1 MAKKKYSRK
10 KFTNKKVIKKK
21 SRTRKINKTKKKL
34 TKIGGF
40 GDMGQKSPLE
50 KKIDEL
56 KSELHTIKSEV
67 KKNNEKLKNNEAKE
81 IDEKVTDIGIEA
93 LKDLEKIELPN
104 ELVEELDSEWIE
116 DFLTK
121 VITAHLP
128 VSNKYIEELINKSIV
143 KLSVNTAKYGL
154 NKIDDLLFFTKTGFD
169 KKTYYKELEK
179 VKQEINKNIG
189 MKITKGKRST
199 QTDEHQLLVDL
210 IKGCRSGYSEREDD
224 DSPCKEPI
232 GSYAESLS
240 SSSMKTIEDL
250 LKYIAMQND
259 DPEDNLTVDYL
270 KDKGIL
276 T

>member
-1 MAKKKYSRK
+1 MVKKKYSKK

-21 SRTRKINKTKKKL
+21 SRTRKIKNTKKKL

-50 KKIDEL
+50 KKINEL
-56 KSELHTIKSEV
+56 KSELDKIKTEV
-67 KKNNEKLKNNEAKE
+67 KKNNEKLKKNEAKE
-81 IDEKVTDIGIEA
+81 IDEKVTEIGIEA
-93 LKDLEKIELPN
+93 LKDLEEIEL
-104 ELVEELDSEWIE
+104 EWIE
-116 DFLTK
+116 EFLTK

-210 IKGCRSGYSEREDD
+210 IKGCRAGYSKRNNE
-224 DSPCKEPI
+224 DSPCKESI

-250 LKYIAMQND
+250 LKYISMQKD
-259 DPEDNLTVDYL
+259 DPEDNLTVEYL